1 MRYLRWAVV
10 LFLVLAS
17 MATWVPRI
25 RIAGIVPDLLV
36 GVVLIVAL
44 RKGATWGVWTGVALG
59 LLAGVEQ
66 PDALGRDALAL
77 GCAGLLVGRGSI
89 GLDRHNPL
97 VATGLLFVAAFLAD
111 AVRLLWVA
119 GGVGDYP
126 LLWLRWALPGAL
138 YTTLVVPLLA
148 WTGCRLAGLRGWMPD
163 AP

>member
-1 MRYLRWAVV
+1 MRYVRWAVV

-25 RIAGIVPDLLV
+25 RIAGIAPDLLV

-59 LLAGVEQ
+59 MLVGVEQ
-66 PDALGRDALAL
+66 PEALGRDALAL
-77 GCAGLLVGRGSI
+77 SCAGLLVGRGSI

-119 GGVGDYP
+119 DGIGDVP
-126 LLWLRWALPGAL
+126 LLWLRWALPAAI

-148 WTGCRLAGLRGWMPD
+148 WTACRLVGLRGWMPD